1 MESSVSNQVNFSEKE
16 MMKYSRNIMLSDIG
30 VEGQKLLK
38 NSTVTIIGV
47 GGLGCAC
54 SQYLVASGIGSL
66 NLFDP
71 DQVDLSNLQRQIL
84 FREEDLNA
92 FKVDAAVTSLL
103 RLNPDVNIK
112 KFRQS
117 FEKNGVPDEIK
128 KSQIVIDCSDN
139 FETRRYTNN
148 YCYKNK
154 IPLIS
159 GSCIQWKGQLMKF
172 DFQNDSAC
180 YECLFEDTSSEDLSC
195 TESAIFSPV
204 VGIIGSMLASE
215 SIKTITK
222 ISKNCQI
229 FQDYDFKDN
238 LRREISF
245 KKNNQCKICGNR

>member
-1 MESSVSNQVNFSEKE
+1 MSNQVNFSEKE
-16 MMKYSRNIMLSDIG
+16 MMKYSRNIMLVDIG

-38 NSTVTIIGV
+38 NSTFTIIGV

-54 SQYLVASGIGSL
+54 SQYLVASGIGNL

-103 RLNPDVNIK
+103 RLK
-112 KFRQS
+112 QS
-117 FEKNGVPDEIK
+117 FERNNVPDEIT
-128 KSQIVIDCSDN
+128 KSEIIIDCSDN
-139 FETRRYTNN
+139 FETRRFINN
-148 YCYKNK
+148 YCFKNK

-195 TESAIFSPV
+195 TESAIFSPI

-222 ISKNCQI
+222 ISKSCQI

-238 LRREISF
+238 LSREISF
-245 KKNNQCKICGNR
+245 KKNNLCKICGEC

>member
-1 MESSVSNQVNFSEKE
+1 M
-16 MMKYSRNIMLSDIG
+16 
-30 VEGQKLLK
+30 
-38 NSTVTIIGV
+38 
-47 GGLGCAC
+47 GCVC
-54 SQYLVASGIGSL
+54 SQYLVASGIGNL

-117 FEKNGVPDEIK
+117 FEKNSVPDEIT
-128 KSQIVIDCSDN
+128 KSEIIIDCSDN

-215 SIKTITK
+215 SIKTINSPLEFFTPLFLADPGPRFFWDTYVVDLFFFL
-222 ISKNCQI
+222 Q
-229 FQDYDFKDN
+229 F
-238 LRREISF
+238 LHRLSF
-245 KKNNQCKICGNR
+245 RFPFE

>member
-16 MMKYSRNIMLSDIG
+16 MMKYSRNIMLTDIG

-54 SQYLVASGIGSL
+54 SQYLVASGIGNL

-117 FEKNGVPDEIK
+117 FEKNSVPDEIT
-128 KSQIVIDCSDN
+128 KSEIILDCSDN

-148 YCYKNK
+148 FCYKNK

-159 GSCIQWKGQLMKF
+159 LFVRLEIPTSLCQKGNERVFKINSF
-172 DFQNDSAC
+172 
-180 YECLFEDTSSEDLSC
+180 SSHFWS
-195 TESAIFSPV
+195 F
-204 VGIIGSMLASE
+204 
-215 SIKTITK
+215 
-222 ISKNCQI
+222 ISGRNS
-229 FQDYDFKDN
+229 N
-238 LRREISF
+238 M
-245 KKNNQCKICGNR
+245 

>member
-1 MESSVSNQVNFSEKE
+1 MSNQVNFSEKE
-16 MMKYSRNIMLSDIG
+16 MMKYSRNIMLTDIG

-54 SQYLVASGIGSL
+54 SQYLVASGIGNL

-117 FEKNGVPDEIK
+117 FEKNNVPDEIT
-128 KSQIVIDCSDN
+128 KSEIVIDCSDN
-139 FETRRYTNN
+139 FETRKAINK
-148 YCYKNK
+148 YCFETKK
-154 IPLIS
+154 SLIS
-159 GSCIQWKGQLMKF
+159 GACVGWQGQIF
-172 DFQNDSAC
+172 IFRFSREDSPC
-180 YECLFEDTSSEDLSC
+180 CLLYTSPSPRDTSSSRMPS
-195 TESAIFSPV
+195 SA
-204 VGIIGSMLASE
+204 
-215 SIKTITK
+215 
-222 ISKNCQI
+222 
-229 FQDYDFKDN
+229 
-238 LRREISF
+238 
-245 KKNNQCKICGNR
+245 

>member
-1 MESSVSNQVNFSEKE
+1 M
-16 MMKYSRNIMLSDIG
+16 
-30 VEGQKLLK
+30 
-38 NSTVTIIGV
+38 
-47 GGLGCAC
+47 
-54 SQYLVASGIGSL
+54 
-66 NLFDP
+66 
-71 DQVDLSNLQRQIL
+71 
-84 FREEDLNA
+84 
-92 FKVDAAVTSLL
+92 
-103 RLNPDVNIK
+103 NIK

-117 FEKNGVPDEIK
+117 FEKNSVPDEIT
-128 KSQIVIDCSDN
+128 KSEIVIDCSDN

-148 YCYKNK
+148 FCYKNK

-195 TESAIFSPV
+195 TESAIFSPI

-238 LRREISF
+238 LSREISF
-245 KKNNQCKICGNR
+245 KKNNQCKICGKC